1 MKQKEL
7 KFYFFTNTLNDA
19 VIKNIT
25 KFTSIGLIFRENKD
39 VNNEEELKKIRKALL
54 ISNCLKNSGMQ
65 VY

>member
-39 VNNEEELKKIRKALL
+39 VNNEEELKKIRKLCKKKKYPIL
-54 ISNCLKNSGMQ
+54 YCR
-65 VY
+65 